1 MSARLPVIDADGH
14 VFEHDAEI
22 REFLGPPYS
31 DLTWAQTYRG
41 IPAFDDDLRVNVAG
55 GGQVISVLGSP
66 RGGLSVPSI
75 RPRASARRALVS
87 ALRDARAARR
97 GRRIGRP
104 RLVLFGEQGGARLAW
119 RFRVQAS
126 PAAVYDYVVD
136 ARSARVLRRADKV
149 DSANALVYEYYPG
162 AATGGTQA
170 VQSLDSWL
178 SPGATTLRGPNA
190 HAYLDLNDTSTPT
203 EIAPGSYAF
212 SPVAS
217 ASGLCPAS
225 GCAWSHSSAGSWSA
239 NHEEAANQAFYY
251 VKRFHDH
258 LAAAPIS
265 FSQFQGASR
274 VNVEVDDGANTGPDD
289 NHIDNANFSTP
300 PSGSPRMQMYL
311 FGKHGFSDV
320 NGADDA
326 TVVYHEYTHGLSNR
340 LVTDSGGNGALDTV
354 QAGAMGEAWSDWYA
368 MDFLAQ
374 QGYVSDTSTGGDAQ
388 AGAYTDGGQHL
399 IRYQGINCPVG
410 SSAASGC
417 PGSPGAGQGGFT
429 YADFGRVAGAP
440 EVHADG
446 EIWGETLWDL
456 RQRMIAD
463 HPGDGVQRTETLVTR
478 AMDLA
483 PPQPSFLEMRNA
495 ILQEDSVAYANAG
508 QAAIWDVFAHR
519 GMGWFASTTDSSDT
533 APVADFSTPPSG
545 ASSGTVSGRV
555 TDADSHA
562 GVAGATAGLGSTG
575 LGGTTDA
582 TGAYSISGV
591 PAGTYPQM
599 TVTAPGY
606 DRSIHSQSV
615 AAGQNTVDVSLRRD
629 WAASAGGASV
639 SSFTGPDYSGYGCG
653 PYESIDQSFTSGW
666 STDAGT
672 AQSVVVALPQAV
684 DVGSFGIDP
693 AGICGDD
700 SSSALG
706 AYRVDVSKDGHSWSP
721 SASGSFGSGNVGRL
735 NDVPASAAKG
745 TRYVRLAML
754 SPQSSSGSGAS
765 YMDVAEL
772 EVLGVPAGFEQTV
785 PVSPPSPPAGPVEP
799 VKPTPAFS
807 VSVAVGA
814 RQKLSTL
821 LKRGLPVVLTCS
833 ARCTGAASLK
843 VKRKAL
849 GAAMHEMAG
858 GGRGRLLV
866 RVSKRAA
873 KKSLRK
879 GRRWKLDLRLVVT
892 GPQGRRSFSK
902 AVTVSR

>member
-1 MSARLPVIDADGH
+1 
-14 VFEHDAEI
+14 
-22 REFLGPPYS
+22 
-31 DLTWAQTYRG
+31 
-41 IPAFDDDLRVNVAG
+41 
-55 GGQVISVLGSP
+55 
-66 RGGLSVPSI
+66 
-75 RPRASARRALVS
+75 
-87 ALRDARAARR
+87 
-97 GRRIGRP
+97 
-104 RLVLFGEQGGARLAW
+104 
-119 RFRVQAS
+119 
-126 PAAVYDYVVD
+126 
-136 ARSARVLRRADKV
+136 
-149 DSANALVYEYYPG
+149 
-162 AATGGTQA
+162 
-170 VQSLDSWL
+170 
-178 SPGATTLRGPNA
+178 
-190 HAYLDLNDTSTPT
+190 
-203 EIAPGSYAF
+203 
-212 SPVAS
+212 
-217 ASGLCPAS
+217 
-225 GCAWSHSSAGSWSA
+225 
-239 NHEEAANQAFYY
+239 
-251 VKRFHDH
+251 
-258 LAAAPIS
+258 
-265 FSQFQGASR
+265 
-274 VNVEVDDGANTGPDD
+274 
-289 NHIDNANFSTP
+289 
-300 PSGSPRMQMYL
+300 
-311 FGKHGFSDV
+311 
-320 NGADDA
+320 
-326 TVVYHEYTHGLSNR
+326 
-340 LVTDSGGNGALDTV
+340 
-354 QAGAMGEAWSDWYA
+354 
-368 MDFLAQ
+368 
-374 QGYVSDTSTGGDAQ
+374 
-388 AGAYTDGGQHL
+388 
-399 IRYQGINCPVG
+399 
-410 SSAASGC
+410 
-417 PGSPGAGQGGFT
+417 
-429 YADFGRVAGAP
+429 
-440 EVHADG
+440 
-446 EIWGETLWDL
+446 
-456 RQRMIAD
+456 
-463 HPGDGVQRTETLVTR
+463 
-478 AMDLA
+478 
-483 PPQPSFLEMRNA
+483 
-495 ILQEDSVAYANAG
+495 
-508 QAAIWDVFAHR
+508 
-519 GMGWFASTTDSSDT
+519 
-533 APVADFSTPPSG
+533 
-545 ASSGTVSGRV
+545 
-555 TDADSHA
+555 
-562 GVAGATAGLGSTG
+562 
-575 LGGTTDA
+575 
-582 TGAYSISGV
+582 
-591 PAGTYPQM
+591 M

-745 TRYVRLAML
+745 TRYVRLTML

-785 PVSPPSPPAGPVEP
+785 PVSPPSPPAGPGEP

-849 GAAMHEMAG
+849 GAAMHEMVG